1 MSIFQ
6 STKPA
11 LRRVHASFWALL
23 AFTLSRPALAAGG
36 LQEANNWVDEITTWA
51 YAFLGSAVLL
61 YCVYLVIMALLEKK
75 QWGDVFV
82 GMGKTAAAGGIIVA
96 ATYAWSIWGS

>member
-36 LQEANNWVDEITTWA
+36 LQEANNWVDDITTWA
-51 YAFLGSAVLL
+51 YTF
-61 YCVYLVIMALLEKK
+61 
-75 QWGDVFV
+75 
-82 GMGKTAAAGGIIVA
+82 
-96 ATYAWSIWGS
+96 